1 MNNKIA
7 MVNKELHNRLF
18 DEEEWPENQEEKQP
32 KIYRR
37 HQLPPQLMLKNMI
50 RKGLTNTQ
58 TLAHSRP
65 KTALSNFKRTG
76 CEKTNI
82 ERFRSTATAN
92 LEKRNTT
99 STNRRYEEPQDS
111 NIDFD
116 FSNNHP
122 KEFDEFENILNKMK
136 FQREQEV
143 SRKKVKL

>member
-18 DEEEWPENQEEKQP
+18 DEEEWPENQEDKQP

-37 HQLPPQLMLKNMI
+37 HQLPPQLMLKNMV

-58 TLAHSRP
+58 PLTLSRP
-65 KTALSNFKRTG
+65 KTALSSFKRTG
-76 CEKTNI
+76 YEKTNLQ
-82 ERFRSTATAN
+82 RLRSTATAN
-92 LEKRNTT
+92 LEKRTTTT

-111 NIDFD
+111 NVDFD

-122 KEFDEFENILNKMK
+122 
-136 FQREQEV
+136 R
-143 SRKKVKL
+143 